1 MKPLLSFREV
11 AWNMLL
17 ITAGSLLSAVAI
29 NGLLVPHKFVSGG
42 MMGFAL
48 LVQYAVPAIPAGIWY
63 ILMNIP
69 IFILAWICVGRRFF
83 FYSLAGLAI
92 FSAAVLFIN
101 VGVKLEDKL
110 LAAIMAGIL
119 SGVGVGMILRS
130 QGSSGGAD
138 ILSVIF
144 LKRFSLRVGHTVF
157 YLNCIVVLLALLMQS
172 LESVLYTIIYLYVNS
187 GVLNLV
193 LNGLSQRKALFIVSE
208 KWEEIAAE
216 IQTELD
222 RTMTLLHASRGIT
235 RTDTRAL
242 YTVVTFRDVA
252 PMKRIISGIDP
263 GAFVVV
269 QDTVEVMNARI
280 GNQPHW

>member
-1 MKPLLSFREV
+1 MKAGVTLKEV
-11 AWNMLL
+11 VWNLFL

-48 LVQYAVPAIPAGIWY
+48 LVHYAVPAVAPGIWY

-83 FYSLAGLAI
+83 FYSLAGVSI
-92 FSAAVLFIN
+92 FSLAVLFISL
-101 VGVKLEDKL
+101 GMELEDKL

-119 SGVGVGMILRS
+119 SGAGIGMILRS

-157 YLNCIVVLLALLMQS
+157 ALNCIVVLLALLMQS

-193 LNGLSQRKALFIVSE
+193 LNGLSQRKALFIISE
-208 KWEEIAAE
+208 KWEEIATE
-216 IQTELD
+216 IQSELD

-235 RTDTRAL
+235 RTETRAL

-252 PMKRIISGIDP
+252 PLKRIISHIDP
-263 GAFVVV
+263 NAFVVV
-269 QDTVEVMNARI
+269 QDTAEVMNARI

>member
-1 MKPLLSFREV
+1 MKKPLSFRDIF
-11 AWNMLL
+11 WNLLL
-17 ITAGSLLSAVAI
+17 ITAGSLISAAAI
-29 NGLLVPHKFVSGG
+29 NGLLLPHKFVSGG

-48 LVQYAVPAIPAGIWY
+48 LVHYAVPSVPPGIWY
-63 ILMNIP
+63 VLMNIP
-69 IFILAWICVGRRFF
+69 IFFLAWICVGRRFF
-83 FYSLAGLAI
+83 FYSLAGLVI
-92 FSAAVLFIN
+92 FSLAVLFMRI
-101 VGVKLEDKL
+101 GVELEDKL

-119 SGVGVGMILRS
+119 SGVGIGMILRS

-157 YLNCIVVLLALLMQS
+157 YLNCIVVLLALALQS
-172 LESVLYTIIYLYVNS
+172 LESVLYTVIYLYVNS

-193 LNGLSQRKALFIVSE
+193 LNGLSQRKVLFIVSE
-208 KWEEIAAE
+208 KWEEIASE
-216 IQTELD
+216 IQKELD
-222 RTMTLLHASRGIT
+222 RTMTLLHASRGLT

-252 PMKRIISGIDP
+252 PLKRIVSGIDSQ
-263 GAFVVV
+263 AFVVV
-269 QDTVEVMNARI
+269 QDTVEVMNSRI